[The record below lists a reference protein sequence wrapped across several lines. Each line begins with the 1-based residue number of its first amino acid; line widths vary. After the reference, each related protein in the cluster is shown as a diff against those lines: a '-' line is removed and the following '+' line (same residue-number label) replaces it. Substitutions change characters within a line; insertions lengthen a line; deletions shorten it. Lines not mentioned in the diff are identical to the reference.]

1 MQGSLKN
8 WLPAPS
14 WKALTASFFI
24 AFGSL
29 QAPAA
34 VAQPSLPTL
43 GDGLEMTT
51 SAERKLGDRI
61 IRELYRDPDYIDD
74 AVLNEYVQSL
84 FLPLVQ
90 AVFCRGMDLRC
101 RIERSAHRRSCA
113 H

>member
-1 MQGSLKN
+1 MIDQRS
-8 WLPAPS
+8 
-14 WKALTASFFI
+14 
-24 AFGSL
+24 
-29 QAPAA
+29 
-34 VAQPSLPTL
+34 
-43 GDGLEMTT
+43 

-74 AVLNEYVQSL
+74 AVLNEYVQGL